1 MFDIDSYH
9 KANTVDEAIALLSQ
23 NPAAKPI
30 AGGTDVLVRLHGNNP
45 DYRHL
50 VDIHDVADLKNVT
63 MEPDGTIVIGAGV
76 TFTRLVQ
83 AAGVSTN
90 IPVLAEGAS
99 SVGGPQ
105 VRNVATIGGNIC
117 NGAPSADC
125 AAPLLVL
132 NAQVE
137 LKGPDG
143 VRNLPLH
150 DFYQGPGLVDRKTGE
165 IMVSLRIAKSDYQGW
180 SAHYIKYAMR
190 DAMDIATIG
199 CAVACKLKDGKVE
212 GLRLAFA
219 VAGPTPL
226 RCWRTEEKSQGAL
239 ADESLLKLVAGSVL
253 DDLRPRDSWRASKDF
268 REQIITTL
276 AERVLREAINRQ
288 SRNGVSIS

>member
-9 KANTVDEAIALLSQ
+9 KAETVDEAIALLSQ
-23 NPAAKPI
+23 NPEAIPI
-30 AGGTDVLVRLHGNNP
+30 AGGTDVLVRLHSHNP
-45 DYRHL
+45 AYRHL
-50 VDIHDVADLKNVT
+50 VDIHDVAELQQIT
-63 MEPDGTIVIGAGV
+63 MESDGTIVIGSGV
-76 TFTRLVQ
+76 TFTQLNQ
-83 AAGVSTN
+83 APVISSN
-90 IPVLAEGAS
+90 ISVLAEGGA

-117 NGAPSADC
+117 NGAPSADA

-143 VRNLPLH
+143 IRHLPL
-150 DFYQGPGLVDRKTGE
+150 DEFYQGPGQVDRKSGE
-165 IMVSLRIAKSDYQGW
+165 IMTCLQIAKEDYQGW
-180 SAHYIKYAMR
+180 SGHYKKYAMR

-199 CAVACKLKDGKVE
+199 CGAACKIEEGRVK

-226 RCWRTEEKSQGAL
+226 RCYRTEEKSLGEVADQAL
-239 ADESLLKLVAGSVL
+239 LDLVAGSVL
-253 DDLRPRDSWRASKDF
+253 GDLRPRDSWRASKDF
-268 REQIITTL
+268 REQIIKTL
-276 AERVLREAINRQ
+276 AERVLREALN
-288 SRNGVSIS
+288 RNGVTIS